1 MVLVVK
7 NPPAN
12 AGDIRHADPWV
23 KKIPG
28 GGNGNP
34 FQYSCMENSIESG
47 TWWAAIHRVTES
59 DTTEATWHAFMFKG
73 NTLFFA
79 ACHCAVVKEVMWPPG
94 RPREDLCGQVGTTAS
109 SLPGNSEQVTL
120 C

>member
-47 TWWAAIHRVTES
+47 TWWAAIHRVTKS
-59 DTTEATWHAFMFKG
+59 Q
-73 NTLFFA
+73 TLLKRLGMHL
-79 ACHCAVVKEVMWPPG
+79 CLKEI
-94 RPREDLCGQVGTTAS
+94 LCF
-109 SLPGNSEQVTL
+109 LLHVTVL
-120 C
+120 LSKK